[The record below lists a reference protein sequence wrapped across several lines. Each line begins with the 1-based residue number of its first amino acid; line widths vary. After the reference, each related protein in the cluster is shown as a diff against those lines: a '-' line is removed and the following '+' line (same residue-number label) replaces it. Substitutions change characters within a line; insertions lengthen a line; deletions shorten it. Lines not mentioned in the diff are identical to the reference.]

1 VDVGNII
8 RASDATGIV
17 TLTQVKPV
25 AAVFSLPQQHLR
37 AVVAGQGR
45 GRLKV
50 QAMEADNATVI
61 QTGEVEVI
69 DNQVDIT
76 TGTVRVKAIFANADL
91 GLWPGQFINVRLF
104 VDVLRQALVAP
115 AGAIQ
120 RGPKG
125 AFVYVLTPETKAAM
139 KPVTVGRQDEAI
151 AVIQSGVE
159 AGETVITTGFGQL
172 TDGSVVRPQTP
183 VQPEA
188 SAPAE
193 ARPRGGPGQGRRGEG
208 QGRRFSGESARSPLE
223 LGLIAPRPVT
233 FGATP

>member
-1 VDVGNII
+1 
-8 RASDATGIV
+8 
-17 TLTQVKPV
+17 
-25 AAVFSLPQQHLR
+25 
-37 AVVAGQGR
+37 
-45 GRLKV
+45 
-50 QAMEADNATVI
+50 MEGDNATII

-91 GLWPGQFINVRLF
+91 GLWPGQFINVRVF

-125 AFVYVLTPETKAAM
+125 AFVYVLTPETKVAM
-139 KPVTVGRQDEAI
+139 KSVTVGRQDEAI

-159 AGETVITTGFGQL
+159 AGDTVITTGFGQL

-183 VQPEA
+183 PAKPEA
-188 SAPAE
+188 SATDE
-193 ARPRGGPGQGRRGEG
+193 ARPRGAQGQGRRGEG
-208 QGRRFSGESARSPLE
+208 QGRPQPQGGAAA
-223 LGLIAPRPVT
+223 APR
-233 FGATP
+233 